1 MKKSKKVVALLLAT
15 VMIGSLITGC
25 GKKNEANDKDS
36 TKETTNTEETTT
48 TDDGSTDTADADT
61 STEKV
66 DSIYFLNFKP
76 EIAEV
81 YEKIAKDYEAETGI
95 KVKVNTAAAGTYET
109 TLKSEIAKKDAP
121 TIFQINGPVGFQNW
135 KDYSADLKDSDL
147 YSHLTDKS
155 LAVTEGEGVYG
166 IPYAVEGYGI
176 IYNNAIMDKYFA
188 LTDRATIV
196 ASMAEINNFATL
208 KAVVEDMQARK
219 ADLGIDGVFASTSMA
234 AGEQWRWQTHLANLP
249 LYYEFKDNTAFD
261 NTVLAGLAA
270 NEIEFKYA
278 ENFKNVFDLYT
289 NNSSAEKGLL
299 GAKTVNDSMADFA
312 LGKCAMVQNGNW
324 AWTQINDVD
333 GNTVSENDIKFMPI
347 YTGVAGEETQGLCVG
362 TENYFAI
369 NSQVSEAKQQASM
382 DFLNWLF
389 TSDTG
394 KAYVTNDLGFI
405 APFDSFTDAEKPS
418 DPLSKEVL
426 AWMEKDTTSVVWT
439 FAAFPSEDF
448 KNAFGD
454 ALLEYVQGGMEWDQ
468 VVTVV
473 TDSWK
478 SERSK

>member
-1 MKKSKKVVALLLAT
+1 MKKSKKIVALLLAT
-15 VMIGSLITGC
+15 VMIGSVFTGC
-25 GKKNEANDKDS
+25 GKKNNENDK
-36 TKETTNTEETTT
+36 TNTNDTTKT
-48 TDDGSTDTADADT
+48 EDTSSTDTANTDT

-121 TIFQINGPVGFQNW
+121 TIFQINGPVGYQNW
-135 KDYSADLKDSDL
+135 KDYSADMKDSEL

-166 IPYAVEGYGI
+166 VPYAVEGYGI

-188 LTDRATIV
+188 LTDRATTV
-196 ASMAEINNFATL
+196 ASMAEVNNFATL

-289 NNSSAEKGLL
+289 NNSSVEKGLL

-324 AWTQINDVD
+324 AWSQISSVD

-369 NSQVSEAKQQASM
+369 NSQVSEAKQKASM

-394 KAYVTNDLGFI
+394 KAYVTNELGFI

-454 ALLEYVQGGMEWDQ
+454 ALLEYVQGGLDWDQ

-473 TDSWK
+473 KESWK
-478 SERSK
+478 SERAK

>member
-1 MKKSKKVVALLLAT
+1 MKKSKKIVALLLAT
-15 VMIGSLITGC
+15 VMIGSVFTGC
-25 GKKNEANDKDS
+25 GKKNNENDK
-36 TKETTNTEETTT
+36 TNTNDTTKT
-48 TDDGSTDTADADT
+48 EDTSSTDTENTDT

-121 TIFQINGPVGFQNW
+121 TIFQINGPVGYQNW
-135 KDYSADLKDSDL
+135 KDYSADMKDSEL

-166 IPYAVEGYGI
+166 VPYAVEGYGI

-188 LTDRATIV
+188 LTDRATTV
-196 ASMAEINNFATL
+196 ASMAEVNNFTTL

-289 NNSSAEKGLL
+289 NNSCVEKGLL

-324 AWTQINDVD
+324 AWSQISSVD

-369 NSQVSEAKQQASM
+369 NSQVSEAKQKASM

-454 ALLEYVQGGMEWDQ
+454 ALLEYVQGGLDWDQ

-473 TDSWK
+473 KESWK
-478 SERSK
+478 SERAK

>member
-15 VMIGSLITGC
+15 VMIGSLFTGC
-25 GKKNEANDKDS
+25 GKNNEANDKDS
-36 TKETTNTEETTT
+36 TKDKTEETTT
-48 TDDGSTDTADADT
+48 ADDGSTDTTDADT

-121 TIFQINGPVGFQNW
+121 TIFQINGPVGYQNW
-135 KDYSADLKDSDL
+135 KDYSADLKDSEL

-176 IYNNAIMDKYFA
+176 IYNNAIMEKYFA
-188 LTDRATIV
+188 LTDRATTV

-249 LYYEFKDNTAFD
+249 LYYEFKDNTSFD
-261 NTVLAGLAA
+261 NSVLAGLAA

-289 NNSSAEKGLL
+289 NNSCVEKGLL

-324 AWTQINDVD
+324 AWSQISSVD
-333 GNTVSENDIKFMPI
+333 GNTVNENDIKFLPI

-369 NSQVSEAKQQASM
+369 NSQVSEAKQKASM

-454 ALLEYVQGGMEWDQ
+454 ALLEYVQGGMDWDQ

-473 TDSWK
+473 KDSWK
-478 SERSK
+478 SERAK

>member
-1 MKKSKKVVALLLAT
+1 MKKSKKIVALLLAT
-15 VMIGSLITGC
+15 VMIGSVFTGC
-25 GKKNEANDKDS
+25 GKKNNQNDK
-36 TKETTNTEETTT
+36 TNTNDTTKT
-48 TDDGSTDTADADT
+48 EDTSSTDTANTDT

-121 TIFQINGPVGFQNW
+121 TIFQINGPVGYQNW
-135 KDYSADLKDSDL
+135 KDYSADMKDSEL

-166 IPYAVEGYGI
+166 VPYAVEGYGI

-188 LTDRATIV
+188 LTDRATTV
-196 ASMAEINNFATL
+196 ASMAEVNNFTTL

-289 NNSSAEKGLL
+289 NNSCVEKGLL

-324 AWTQINDVD
+324 AWSQISSVD

-369 NSQVSEAKQQASM
+369 NSQVSEAKQKASM

-454 ALLEYVQGGMEWDQ
+454 ALLEYVQGGLDWDQ

-473 TDSWK
+473 KESWK
-478 SERSK
+478 SERAK

>member
-1 MKKSKKVVALLLAT
+1 MKKSKKIVALLLAT
-15 VMIGSLITGC
+15 VMIGSVFTGC
-25 GKKNEANDKDS
+25 GKKNNENDK
-36 TKETTNTEETTT
+36 TNTNDTTKT
-48 TDDGSTDTADADT
+48 EDTSSTDTANTDT

-121 TIFQINGPVGFQNW
+121 TIFQINGPVGYQNW
-135 KDYSADLKDSDL
+135 KDYSADMKDSEL

-166 IPYAVEGYGI
+166 VPYAVEGYGI

-188 LTDRATIV
+188 LTDRATTV
-196 ASMAEINNFATL
+196 ASMSEVNNFTTL

-289 NNSSAEKGLL
+289 NNSCVEKGLL

-324 AWTQINDVD
+324 AWSQISSVD

-369 NSQVSEAKQQASM
+369 NSQVSEAKQKASM

-454 ALLEYVQGGMEWDQ
+454 ALLEYVQGGLDWDQ

-473 TDSWK
+473 KESWK
-478 SERSK
+478 SERAK

>member
-1 MKKSKKVVALLLAT
+1 MRKSKKVVALLLAT
-15 VMIGSLITGC
+15 VMLGSMFTGC
-25 GKKNEANDKDS
+25 GKKNNTSNTNDTKSTNDTKQEESSTSDS
-36 TKETTNTEETTT
+36 
-48 TDDGSTDTADADT
+48 STDT
-61 STEKV
+61 STKKV

-76 EIAEV
+76 EVAEV

-121 TIFQINGPVGFQNW
+121 TIFQLNGPVGYQNW
-135 KDYSADLKDSDL
+135 KDYCADMKGSDL

-166 IPYAVEGYGI
+166 VPYAVEGYGI

-188 LTDRATIV
+188 LTDRATTV

-219 ADLGIDGVFASTSMA
+219 ADLGIDGVFASTSMGT
-234 AGEQWRWQTHLANLP
+234 GEQWRWQTHLANLP
-249 LYYEFKDNTAFD
+249 LYYEFKDNTSYD
-261 NTVLAGLAA
+261 STVLAGLAA

-278 ENFKNVFDLYT
+278 ENFKNIYDLYI
-289 NNSSAEKGLL
+289 NNSCVEKGLL

-312 LGKCAMVQNGNW
+312 LGKAAMVQNGNW
-324 AWTQINDVD
+324 AWGQINSVD
-333 GNTVSENDIKFMPI
+333 GNTVAESDIKFMPI
-347 YTGVAGEETQGLCVG
+347 YTGMAGEETQGLCVG

-369 NSQVSEAKQQASM
+369 NSQVSEEKQQASL

-405 APFDSFTDAEKPS
+405 APFDSFSDAEKPS

-439 FAAFPSEDF
+439 FAAFPSEEF
-448 KNAFGD
+448 KNMFGD
-454 ALLEYVQGGMEWDQ
+454 ALLEYVQGGLDWEK

-473 TDSWK
+473 QNAWK
-478 SERSK
+478 SEREQ

>member
-1 MKKSKKVVALLLAT
+1 MKKSKKIVALLLAT
-15 VMIGSLITGC
+15 VMIGSLFTGC
-25 GKKNEANDKDS
+25 GKKSNENDK
-36 TKETTNTEETTT
+36 TNTNDTTKT
-48 TDDGSTDTADADT
+48 EDTSSTDTENTDT

-81 YEKIAKDYEAETGI
+81 YEKIAKDYETETGI

-135 KDYSADLKDSDL
+135 KDYSADMKDSEL

-155 LAVTEGEGVYG
+155 LAVTEGDGVYG

-188 LTDRATIV
+188 LTDRATTV
-196 ASMAEINNFATL
+196 ASMAEVNNFATL

-278 ENFKNVFDLYT
+278 ENYKNVFDLYT
-289 NNSSAEKGLL
+289 NNSSVEKGLL

-324 AWTQINDVD
+324 AWSQISSVD
-333 GNTVSENDIKFMPI
+333 GNTVNENDIKFMPI

-369 NSQVSEAKQQASM
+369 NSQVSEAKQKASM

-394 KAYVTNDLGFI
+394 KAYVTNELGFI

-454 ALLEYVQGGMEWDQ
+454 ALLEYVQGGLDWDQ

-473 TDSWK
+473 KESWK
-478 SERSK
+478 SERAK